1 MSDSRPGFD
10 LLRERWIPVRT
21 SDGGTHECSLRE
33 ALDLCQNFVGLA
45 ESIPI
50 VHSALLRL
58 LIALVHRAI
67 EGPCTMDERKALL
80 RSGRLPAERIGKY
93 LEKWADR
100 FDLFDPDRPFMQVP
114 ALQGLQCEF
123 PVVKMCP
130 EQTSGN
136 NPVLFDH
143 SFDDHPRFMAA
154 PELARRLVT
163 LQATALTS
171 GKSALSHTKDS
182 PSGRAAL
189 VFVQGRNLFETIVL
203 NMVRYDRGSAKADSA
218 VWEREPP
225 GLDHLRESPERS
237 PTGLADRYTWRSRA
251 ILLKGECRDGLLG
264 ASRMLLASGE
274 SLSPTAYAGDP
285 MVAYKVVE
293 QRGLVALTL
302 RTDRKFWRD
311 YLALLPH
318 SASESGYMPPR
329 VVEEAA
335 ELVTDYQ
342 DLDLMVLAQA
352 AVPGQPKIEIWRKE
366 TFPLPPSFFQQGS
379 EGLLLN
385 LQSAIGKAEEVHQ
398 VLQKAGYA
406 LAAGLIAR
414 DGSRKPAPRD
424 VQALLGSLNIIPQYW
439 TRLETEFPRLVSD
452 IGKGQE
458 QASLAVNGWG
468 ELLVRTA
475 RTSLGSA
482 TRNVEP
488 RANALKAVSDAEKK
502 LEDGLRSA
510 IPDMQYGGG
519 AHGKGK
525 G

>member
-1 MSDSRPGFD
+1 MSDPRPSFN
-10 LLRERWIPVRT
+10 LLEECWIPVRAL
-21 SDGGTHECSLRE
+21 DGHMCECSLRDT
-33 ALDLCQNFVGLA
+33 LDHCQELSGIA
-45 ESIPI
+45 DSIPI

-80 RSGRLPAERIGKY
+80 KSGRLPMERIGRY
-93 LEKWADR
+93 LKRWADM
-100 FDLFDPDRPFMQVP
+100 FDLFDPVRPFMQVP

-123 PVVKMCP
+123 PVSKLCP
-130 EQTSGN
+130 EHTSGN

-143 SFDDHPRFMAA
+143 SFDDRPRFMAA
-154 PELARRLVT
+154 PELARRLVS

-189 VFVQGRNLFETIVL
+189 IFVQGLNLFETIVL

-225 GLDHLRESPERS
+225 SLDHLRETPERN
-237 PTGLADRYTWRSRA
+237 PVGPADRYTWRSRA
-251 ILLKGECRDGLLG
+251 ILLKVENRNGVLG
-264 ASRMLLASGE
+264 ASRMLFASGE
-274 SLSPTAYAGDP
+274 SLSPEAFAGDP
-285 MVAYKVVE
+285 MAAYKMVE
-293 QRGLVALTL
+293 EHGLVALTL
-302 RTDRKFWRD
+302 RTERKFWRD
-311 YLALLPH
+311 YLALLPR
-318 SASESGYMPPR
+318 SARESGYMPPR

-335 ELVTDYQ
+335 ELVEDYQ
-342 DLDLMVLAQA
+342 DLAVMVLAQA

-366 TFPLPPSFFQQGS
+366 AFPLPKSFFQQGS

-385 LQSAIGKAEEVHQ
+385 LRSAIGKAEEVYQ

-414 DGSRKPAPRD
+414 DGSRKPAPGD
-424 VQALLGSLNIIPQYW
+424 VRSLLGSLNIIPQYW
-439 TRLETEFPRLVSD
+439 TRLETEFPRLVRD
-452 IGKGQE
+452 IGSGRE
-458 QASLAVNGWG
+458 QASLALNSWL

-475 RTSLGSA
+475 RTALGSA

-488 RANALKAVSDAEKK
+488 RAHALKAVSDAGKK